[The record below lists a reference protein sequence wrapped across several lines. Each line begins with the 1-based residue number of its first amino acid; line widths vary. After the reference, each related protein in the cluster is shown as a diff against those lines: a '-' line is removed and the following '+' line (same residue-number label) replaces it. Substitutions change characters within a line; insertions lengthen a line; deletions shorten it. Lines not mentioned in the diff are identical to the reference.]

1 MPVISL
7 SPLLFSSHSL
17 SARAR
22 LFVCCAASALLL
34 SPPALGDTITWT
46 GGTGNWNDPAS
57 WDSGTVPL
65 ATDNALVDGEAAG
78 DSAVTV
84 TTAATIN
91 DLTISTGDSISV
103 NNAQTFTLTGDLF
116 NHGTFT
122 LNSTGST
129 TSVDIVDGSTFLG
142 SGTFVLT
149 HPSARI
155 TGNAGAVLTNA
166 ANHTIEGSGN
176 IGAAQLRLDNAGL
189 IVANQANA
197 LTLNLQSGSTSI
209 NTGTLRAEAGRTLT
223 LATGGSG
230 FTVDNTG
237 GLIEALDGAQVQL
250 RNGIRVEGG
259 TLATSGTGF
268 IRLEATTLDGV
279 TNTGLTQV
287 SAAGARLAGTIV
299 NDGELRL
306 NSSGSA
312 TTFSL
317 EGDVRLEGTGALTAS
332 NSTANNINAASGF
345 AGSVLTNTADH
356 TIRGSGSLGFATMGL
371 VNEGLILADQSAQL
385 TVNLSNDVSQ
395 ENRRN
400 TGIMRAENG
409 ATLAISSTVLDNTG
423 GLIEA
428 RGAGSFIRLDG
439 VNNRIIGGT
448 LNTEDD
454 STVAIFAGSA
464 LEDLR
469 NDGNV
474 RVQNSQTGKLK
485 GTIENFGEIAVAS
498 IGSQTT
504 LEIEGDTTLTG
515 DGQLRMTNH
524 SSNRIIGSP
533 VTSVLTNDVDHL
545 ITGSGSL
552 GVNNL
557 GLVNLGTIEA
567 DGSVGLTVNLRN
579 DVGVRRENRGTMR
592 ALSGS
597 TLTISDT
604 DLDNTNGTIEAQAGG
619 TVSFTGANTRITGG
633 VLTGDGDVDLRGS
646 ATLVD
651 LRNEARTAVAN
662 SQTGRIEV
670 AIDNAGVIALESIV
684 SQTTLTILGDT
695 TLSGGGVVEM
705 SNNANN
711 RITGSPT
718 TAVLTN
724 ATDHTI
730 RGAGQIG
737 IAGNM
742 GLINEGL
749 IEAVGSAGL
758 TILLNTDETVARTN
772 TGTLRATDGATLTLG
787 ASAFDMRLANAGGLI
802 EAQDGGT
809 VSIVGSRILGGTLDT
824 EGTGVINLRNFG
836 VLSDL
841 RNDGF
846 VQVANAQSGSLQGTI
861 ENFGEIALDSVGS
874 FTQLRLLGD
883 VTLSGP
889 GLLTGSNNTNNT
901 IFGTPNTTLT
911 QGADHTIRGAFNI
924 GNTGNM
930 ALSNDGVIEADGS
943 AGITM
948 RLSSEVPNTNSG
960 AMRALSGS
968 ELRISS
974 TVLNNTGGLIEAMDG
989 GAVTISGGRID
1000 GGRLDT
1006 DGTGVIDLVS
1016 SAVLADL
1023 RNDGFVR
1030 LDNGRTGRLS
1040 GSIENFGTISLESV
1054 GSATALDLAENTTLS
1069 GTGELVLGNRTTIRL
1084 SSLGGDKVL
1093 TNAAGHTIRGGGT
1106 IGFGGGSLGLF
1117 NQGLIDADDSVA
1129 LTINPNATLGPVVN
1143 TGTMRASGAGGL
1155 VLTGGSFDNQGLVE
1169 AVNGSSVSYTT
1180 SGITLNNQS
1189 GNLALGSWRVAGDG
1203 STIDIRGP
1211 AIEQNTAEIIL
1222 DGAGSQ
1228 FRSIDLFTTETLEE
1242 SLGSNN
1248 SGGIL
1253 RILGGRDY
1261 TVQNASNFLNNWGL
1275 IELGGGTFASGGFSN
1290 QGSISGFGTIIPN
1303 YANFGTTE
1311 ARGGTLTAQNGFFA
1325 SGTARSLTG
1334 GTLALGADS
1343 FAGVL
1348 ELDGGALAL
1357 GAHDMNVSGDYTNKA
1372 FGSGNAFDRRANVTG
1387 SGQIMSAG
1395 SGLTVEGDVETLG
1408 PDAFTLNFGT
1418 LRGGDVATRDFNL
1431 RNDGTFGSVR
1441 GALQT
1446 GANGANVDDTR
1457 LSGSGVLAQN
1467 FDAIGAFDFDLPE
1480 FSVSFEA
1487 SSGGALAGQSL
1498 AVVSNFDNIAT
1509 QSIALE
1515 GFATQRAVGLADPLG
1530 VVDLGNFRVGL
1541 DGPSQSF
1548 DVTNLTE
1555 GAGAERLGIA
1565 SATAAGNF
1573 VGSNLLG
1580 AGLIDAGATATG
1592 AASVAVSGGVVG
1604 ENTGNLELSYT
1615 TDGTEFDAAFTAET
1629 ANAQIIG
1636 LSATGYRMA
1645 EGEIFGT
1652 TFTIGPQREGATP
1665 ALGALVI
1672 TNNAPDDG
1680 FSEALNVN
1688 VASTSGGAVSDDGS
1702 VNQLAAGGFSIGD
1715 IRVGV
1720 DTTNAGAISGTVT
1733 LGMQSDGEG
1742 TSGLG
1747 TFDLA
1752 SRDIQVAGNV
1762 YRIAEAQLNSAPLN
1776 FGTVQV
1782 GEAVSQTLSFS
1793 NIATGPAG
1801 FVEDLMVSFGATS
1814 GTGAGQISGSG
1825 SIGGLVAGGTDS
1837 SSMVVTVNTAVAGT
1851 ILGNIAIDYASAGTV
1866 GGIITGLEV
1875 LSLGSELYPVSG
1887 VIDAVAHVVDQA
1899 SPQIN
1904 TVTPIDLG
1912 NVRVGDVSPE
1922 AIVSVSNLAS
1932 GNDQA
1937 ALNATISGDGTITA
1951 EGAFDLLAPGAT
1963 NDMDLTVGMQTSM
1976 AGAVAGT
1983 ATLGLVSDASNIGG
1997 CEPNCQLT
2005 LASQTVAVTGGIY
2018 LEAQPELAETVDLGN
2033 FRLGDAPLAALT
2045 VTNTNTAPLGFQEGL
2060 DVSAS
2065 ATSGLATVAG
2075 GPIVNLLA
2083 GFSSEDIQLG
2093 LDGGAA
2099 SAGLNTGTVTLA
2111 LSSNGEGTS
2120 GLPTLALPEAVV
2132 NVLGIGYRVAA
2143 PELNTTSLALAARV
2157 GDSSPTA
2164 AISVTNASP
2173 DIFTEAL
2180 GASLGTAPA
2189 GFEATG
2195 TIAALGAQ
2203 GTDDTS
2209 LTVGLNTANAG
2220 VFGGG
2225 LEVAFASTGLG
2236 TTGAED
2242 LALGTQE
2249 VALSGRVYQAAIAEV
2264 TTPLLDFGIVH
2275 VGEAVTAQTIGI
2287 VNAAPLAGL
2296 NDTLAASLAGPATG
2310 GVFTGSGAVSGLFAG
2325 ESDDS
2330 SMFVAVDTSSAG
2342 IFSGAQSIAF
2352 ASQNPDLEDLDLG
2365 LGNVALAVQVNNFAN
2380 PLFTQLSGAGLL
2392 TGSGT
2397 NFFLD
2402 FGTVDLGAT
2411 LSASLGVLN
2420 DIFGPAD
2427 VLGGSFDLPSS
2438 GPFSLTGFDSF
2449 TDIGAQ
2455 ELFGGLGVGF
2465 SALDTGL
2472 FESQLSLNAFGSN
2485 ASGFF
2490 GTFDPIQL
2498 SLRAQVRDLSV
2509 APIPLPAGVWLLLSA
2524 LGGLAVM
2531 RRRTKRAA

>member
-1 MPVISL
+1 MPAISL

-65 ATDNALVDGEAAG
+65 ATDNAFVDGDAAG
-78 DSAVTV
+78 DSVVTV
-84 TTAATIN
+84 TASATVN
-91 DLTISTGDSISV
+91 DLIISTGDTVSVSNAVIFTLNGDLNNDGTFVVNSTGSFTRLRFGGDATLSGTGVLELSDQTQNIIDGASNNFVLTQAAGHTIRGSGNLGNNVLGGLDNAGVIEAVGDAGLTVQLRTTDGLTRRNIGTLRATDGSTLTINQADIDNSSGIFEAASGGEFLISGSG
-103 NNAQTFTLTGDLF
+103 TRIIGGTLTGD
-116 NHGTFT
+116 
-122 LNSTGST
+122 
-129 TSVDIVDGSTFLG
+129 
-142 SGTFVLT
+142 GTFVL
-149 HPSARI
+149 
-155 TGNAGAVLTNA
+155 
-166 ANHTIEGSGN
+166 EGSATLVDVN
-176 IGAAQLRLDNAGL
+176 HDSTLEIRNAQIGRAEGTLVNDGL
-189 IVANQANA
+189 ITIDSTGSFTRFRLADDLTLSGSGVLEMANQ
-197 LTLNLQSGSTSI
+197 TQSFVDGV
-209 NTGTLRAEAGRTLT
+209 AGRTLT
-223 LATGGSG
+223 HLADHSIRGAGNLGVATIGL
-230 FTVDNTG
+230 DNR
-237 GLIEALDGAQVQL
+237 GLIEAVGDAGLTVQL
-250 RNGIRVEGG
+250 RTGDGVTRVNTG
-259 TLATSGTGF
+259 TMRATSGSTLTFNTGGVF
-268 IRLEATTLDGV
+268 NNTGGRIEAAEGGEVAIFGAATRIEGGMLTGPGEIFLRSSGVIADLVNDGTIVLENGANGRMAGTITNDGLIEMQSTGSFTNLVLLGDTTLDGS
-279 TNTGLTQV
+279 GLLDLG
-287 SAAGARLAGTIV
+287 AAMRTRVYGSP
-299 NDGELRL
+299 GE
-306 NSSGSA
+306 
-312 TTFSL
+312 
-317 EGDVRLEGTGALTAS
+317 
-332 NSTANNINAASGF
+332 
-345 AGSVLTNTADH
+345 SVLTHGADH
-356 TIRGSGSLGFATMGL
+356 TIRGSSDNFGLGG
-371 VNEGLILADQSAQL
+371 NLIL
-385 TVNLSNDVSQ
+385 N
-395 ENRRN
+395 
-400 TGIMRAENG
+400 
-409 ATLAISSTVLDNTG
+409 
-423 GLIEA
+423 
-428 RGAGSFIRLDG
+428 
-439 VNNRIIGGT
+439 
-448 LNTEDD
+448 
-454 STVAIFAGSA
+454 
-464 LEDLR
+464 
-469 NDGNV
+469 
-474 RVQNSQTGKLK
+474 
-485 GTIENFGEIAVAS
+485 
-498 IGSQTT
+498 
-504 LEIEGDTTLTG
+504 
-515 DGQLRMTNH
+515 
-524 SSNRIIGSP
+524 
-533 VTSVLTNDVDHL
+533 
-545 ITGSGSL
+545 
-552 GVNNL
+552 
-557 GLVNLGTIEA
+557 NLGTIEA
-567 DGSVGLTVNLRN
+567 DGAVGLNMSLRTSETHVNAGTLLALTGSELTLRN
-579 DVGVRRENRGTMR
+579 T
-592 ALSGS
+592 
-597 TLTISDT
+597 
-604 DLDNTNGTIEAQAGG
+604 
-619 TVSFTGANTRITGG
+619 
-633 VLTGDGDVDLRGS
+633 
-646 ATLVD
+646 
-651 LRNEARTAVAN
+651 
-662 SQTGRIEV
+662 
-670 AIDNAGVIALESIV
+670 
-684 SQTTLTILGDT
+684 
-695 TLSGGGVVEM
+695 
-705 SNNANN
+705 
-711 RITGSPT
+711 
-718 TAVLTN
+718 
-724 ATDHTI
+724 
-730 RGAGQIG
+730 
-737 IAGNM
+737 
-742 GLINEGL
+742 
-749 IEAVGSAGL
+749 
-758 TILLNTDETVARTN
+758 
-772 TGTLRATDGATLTLG
+772 
-787 ASAFDMRLANAGGLI
+787 FDNAGGLI
-802 EAQDGGT
+802 AADDDSL
-809 VSIVGSRILGGTLDT
+809 VSMIGATILGGTLD
-824 EGTGVINLRNFG
+824 
-836 VLSDL
+836 S
-841 RNDGF
+841 
-846 VQVANAQSGSLQGTI
+846 
-861 ENFGEIALDSVGS
+861 
-874 FTQLRLLGD
+874 
-883 VTLSGP
+883 
-889 GLLTGSNNTNNT
+889 
-901 IFGTPNTTLT
+901 
-911 QGADHTIRGAFNI
+911 
-924 GNTGNM
+924 
-930 ALSNDGVIEADGS
+930 DGS
-943 AGITM
+943 
-948 RLSSEVPNTNSG
+948 
-960 AMRALSGS
+960 
-968 ELRISS
+968 
-974 TVLNNTGGLIEAMDG
+974 GL
-989 GAVTISGGRID
+989 
-1000 GGRLDT
+1000 
-1006 DGTGVIDLVS
+1006 
-1016 SAVLADL
+1016 
-1023 RNDGFVR
+1023 
-1030 LDNGRTGRLS
+1030 
-1040 GSIENFGTISLESV
+1040 
-1054 GSATALDLAENTTLS
+1054 
-1069 GTGELVLGNRTTIRL
+1069 IRL
-1084 SSLGGDKVL
+1084 SSNSTLDGVTNLGMVEVPNAATGRIAGNNTNDGQITVAAQTSVSGATLLVQDDTTLGGTGDLVLSQTIQNRRAQIYSIVSETLL
-1093 TNAAGHTIRGGGT
+1093 TNAAGHTIRGEGHIGDIGGNT
-1106 IGFGGGSLGLF
+1106 LRLR
-1117 NQGLIDADDSVA
+1117 NEGLIDADSDFA
-1129 LTINPNATLGPVVN
+1129 LTLNPNTSAGPMIN
-1143 TGTMRASGAGGL
+1143 TGTLRASGAGGL
-1155 VLTGGSFDNQGLVE
+1155 VLTGGSFDNLGLVE

-1275 IELGGGTFASGGFSN
+1275 IELGGGTFASGAFSN

-1311 ARGGTLTAQNGFFA
+1311 ARGGTLTLQNGFFA

-1357 GAHDMNVSGDYTNKA
+1357 GDHDMNVSGDYTNTA

-1387 SGQIMSAG
+1387 SGQILSAG

-1418 LRGGDVATRDFNL
+1418 LRGGDIATRDFNL

-1446 GANGANVDDTR
+1446 DANGANVDDTR

-1530 VVDLGNFRVGL
+1530 PVDLGNFRVGL

-1636 LSATGYRMA
+1636 LSATGYRLA

-1747 TFDLA
+1747 TFDLT

-1963 NDMDLTVGMQTSM
+1963 NDTDLTVGMQTSM

-2132 NVLGIGYRVAA
+2132 NVLGTGYRVAA

-2287 VNAAPLAGL
+2287 ANAAPLAGL

-2325 ESDDS
+2325 QSDDS

-2365 LGNVALAVQVNNFAN
+2365 VGNVALAVQVNNFAN

-2392 TGSGT
+2392 TGSGK

>member
-1 MPVISL
+1 MSAISL
-7 SPLLFSSHSL
+7 SPLFLSHRFFST
-17 SARAR
+17 RAR
-22 LFVCCAASALLL
+22 LFVCCASSALVIGNA
-34 SPPALGDTITWT
+34 ALADTVTWT
-46 GGTGNWNDPAS
+46 GGIGNWNDPAF
-57 WDSGTVPL
+57 WDPGVPL
-65 ATDNALVDGEAAG
+65 ATDDAVVDGGAEG
-78 DSAVTV
+78 DSVVTV

-91 DLTISTGDSISV
+91 DLTISTGDTVSV
-103 NNAQTFTLTGDLF
+103 NNGQTFTLIGDLF
-116 NHGTFT
+116 NDGTFT
-122 LNSTGST
+122 LNSIGST
-129 TSVDIVDGSTFLG
+129 TSLDIVDGSTFLG

-149 HPSARI
+149 HPNATI

-166 ANHTIEGSGN
+166 ADHTIEGSGR

-189 IVANQANA
+189 IVANHANA
-197 LTLNLQSGSTSI
+197 LTLNLQSGSTST

-223 LATGGSG
+223 LSTGGSG

-237 GLIEALDGAQVQL
+237 GLIEALDGGQVQL
-250 RNGIRVEGG
+250 RNSIRVEGG

-268 IRLEATTLDGV
+268 IRLESLTTLDGV

-287 SAAGARLAGTIV
+287 SSAGARLAGTIV

-306 NSSGSA
+306 NSSGSG
-312 TTFSL
+312 TSFSL
-317 EGDVRLEGTGALTAS
+317 EGNVRLEGSGALTAS
-332 NSTANNINAASGF
+332 SFTQNSIRSAVGF
-345 AGSVLTNTADH
+345 VGSVLTNTADH
-356 TIRGSGSLGFATMGL
+356 TIRGSGALGAGDVGL

-385 TVNLSNDVSQ
+385 TINLTNSLAS

-409 ATLAISSTVLDNTG
+409 ATLAITSTVLDNTG

-439 VNNRIIGGT
+439 VNTRIIGGT

-454 STVAIFAGSA
+454 RTVVIFGGSA

-474 RVQNSQTGKLK
+474 RVQNLQTGKLK
-485 GTIENFGEIAVAS
+485 GTIENFGEIALAS

-515 DGQLRMTNH
+515 DGQLRMTDQVQ
-524 SSNRIIGSP
+524 NRIIGSP

-557 GLVNLGTIEA
+557 GLINLGTIEA
-567 DGSVGLTVNLRN
+567 DGVGLTVNLRN
-579 DVGVRRENRGTMR
+579 DVGVSRENRGTMR
-592 ALSGS
+592 ALDGS
-597 TLTISDT
+597 LLIISDT
-604 DLDNTNGTIEAQAGG
+604 DLDNTGGTVEAQAGG
-619 TVSFTGANTRITGG
+619 TVSITGTNTRITGG
-633 VLTGDGDVDLRGS
+633 VLTGDGDIDLRGT

-651 LRNEARTAVAN
+651 LRNESRTAVAN
-662 SQTGRIEV
+662 FQTGLLEG
-670 AIDNAGVIALESIV
+670 AIDNAGVIALESV
-684 SQTTLTILGDT
+684 GSATTLTILGDT

-705 SNNANN
+705 SNQSNN

-724 ATDHTI
+724 AADHTI

-737 IAGNM
+737 TAGNM

-758 TILLNTDETVARTN
+758 TVLLNVDETVTRAN
-772 TGTLRATDGATLTLG
+772 SGTLRATDGSTLTLG
-787 ASAFDMRLANAGGLI
+787 ASAFDMQLANAGGLI

-824 EGTGVINLRNFG
+824 DGTGVIDLRTNG
-836 VLSDL
+836 VLSNL
-841 RNDGF
+841 RNDGL
-846 VQVANAQSGSLQGTI
+846 VQIANAQSGRLQGTI
-861 ENFGEIALDSVGS
+861 QNFGEIALDSVGS

-889 GLLTGSNNTNNT
+889 GLLSGSNRTNNA

-924 GNTGNM
+924 GNSGNM
-930 ALSNDGVIEADGS
+930 ALSNAGVIEADGS

-948 RLSSEVPNTNSG
+948 RLSSEEPNTNSG
-960 AMRALSGS
+960 EMRALSGS
-968 ELRISS
+968 ELRIDS
-974 TVLNNTGGLIEAMDG
+974 TVLDNTAGLIEAMDG
-989 GAVTISGGRID
+989 GAVTITGGRID

-1023 RNDGFVR
+1023 RNDGVVR
-1030 LDNGRTGRLS
+1030 VDNGRTGRLS
-1040 GSIENFGTISLESV
+1040 GDIENFGTISLESV

-1129 LTINPNATLGPVVN
+1129 LTINPNATLGPVIN

-1275 IELGGGTFASGGFSN
+1275 IELGGGTFASGAFSN
-1290 QGSISGFGTIIPN
+1290 QGRISGFGTIIPN

-1357 GAHDMNVSGDYTNKA
+1357 GAHDMNVSGDYTNTA

-1387 SGQIMSAG
+1387 SGQILSAG

-1530 VVDLGNFRVGL
+1530 PVDLGNFRVGVE
-1541 DGPSQSF
+1541 GPSQSF

-1555 GAGAERLGIA
+1555 GAGAERLGLD
-1565 SATAAGNF
+1565 SATATGNF
-1573 VGSNLLG
+1573 VGTNVLG
-1580 AGLIDAGATATG
+1580 SGLINAGATGTG
-1592 AASVAVSGGVVG
+1592 AASVAVSGGAVG
-1604 ENTGNLELSYT
+1604 ANTGNLELLYT
-1615 TDGTEFDAAFTAET
+1615 TDGTEFDAAFTAEA
-1629 ANAQIIG
+1629 ANAQVIG
-1636 LSATGYRMA
+1636 LSATGYRLA
-1645 EGEIFGT
+1645 EAQLSSPT
-1652 TFTIGPQREGATP
+1652 MNIGPQREGDTP
-1665 ALGALVI
+1665 VLGALFI
-1672 TNNAPDDG
+1672 TNNVPDDG
-1680 FSEALNVN
+1680 FSEALNVS
-1688 VASTSGGAVSDDGS
+1688 VAGVSTGAVTNGGS
-1702 VNQLAAGGFSIGD
+1702 VSQLAAADASFLD

-1720 DTTNAGAISGTVT
+1720 DTATVGAISGTVT

-1752 SRDIQVAGNV
+1752 AQDVQVSGNV

-1782 GEAVSQTLSFS
+1782 GESVSQTLSIS
-1793 NIATGPAG
+1793 NIATGPTG

-1814 GTGAGQISGSG
+1814 GTGAGLISGSG
-1825 SIGGLVAGGTDS
+1825 GIAALQAGGTDS
-1837 SSMVVTVNTAVAGT
+1837 SSMVVTVNTAAAGT
-1851 ILGNIAIDYASAGTV
+1851 ILGNIAIEYASAGTV
-1866 GGIITGLEV
+1866 GGTMTGLEV

-1887 VIDAVAHVVDQA
+1887 VIDAVAQVVDRA
-1899 SPQIN
+1899 APEII
-1904 TVTPIDLG
+1904 TIAPIDLG
-1912 NVRVGDVSPE
+1912 NVRVGDASPQTTL
-1922 AIVSVSNLAS
+1922 SVSNVAS

-1937 ALNATISGDGTITA
+1937 ALNATISGAGPVTA

-1963 NDMDLTVGMQTSM
+1963 NDTDLKVGMLTNL
-1976 AGAVAGT
+1976 AGAVTGT
-1983 ATLGLVSDASNIGG
+1983 ATLGFISDASNIGG
-1997 CEPNCQLT
+1997 CEPNCQVS
-2005 LASQTVAVTGGIY
+2005 LASQNVAVTGGVY

-2033 FRLGDAPLAALT
+2033 FRLGSAPLAALT
-2045 VTNTNTAPLGFQEGL
+2045 VTNTSVAPLGFQEGL
-2060 DVSAS
+2060 DASAS
-2065 ATSGLATVAG
+2065 ATSGLATVSG

-2093 LDGGAA
+2093 LDGAAA

-2111 LSSNGEGTS
+2111 LSSNGDGTS
-2120 GLPTLALPEAVV
+2120 GLPTLELPQAVV
-2132 NVLGIGYRVAA
+2132 NVQGTGYRIAA
-2143 PELNTTSLALAARV
+2143 PELNTPSLALAARV
-2157 GDSSPTA
+2157 GDDSPTA
-2164 AISVTNASP
+2164 AITVTNASP
-2173 DIFTEAL
+2173 DAFTEAL
-2180 GASLGTAPA
+2180 AASLGTAPA
-2189 GFEATG
+2189 GFEASG
-2195 TIAALGAQ
+2195 AIAALGAQ
-2203 GTDDTS
+2203 GTDGAS
-2209 LTVGLNTANAG
+2209 LSVGLNTASAG
-2220 VFGGG
+2220 VFGGA
-2225 LEVAFASTGLG
+2225 LEVAFTSTGVG
-2236 TTGAED
+2236 TTGADD
-2242 LALGTQE
+2242 LALGTQD
-2249 VALSGRVYQAAIAEV
+2249 VALSGRVYQAAIAEL

-2275 VGEAVTAQTIGI
+2275 VGEAVSAEAIGI
-2287 VNAAPLAGL
+2287 ANAAPVAGL
-2296 NDTLAASLAGPATG
+2296 NDTLAASLAGAATG

-2325 ESDDS
+2325 QTDAA
-2330 SMFVAVDTSSAG
+2330 SMTVAVDTSSAG
-2342 IFSGAQSIAF
+2342 VFSGAQSIAF
-2352 ASQNPDLEDLDLG
+2352 ASQNPDLDDLDLG
-2365 LGNVALAVQVNNFAN
+2365 FGSVALAVQVNNFAN
-2380 PLFTQLSGAGLL
+2380 PLFTQLSGTGLL
-2392 TGSGT
+2392 TGSGS

-2427 VLGGSFDLPSS
+2427 VLGGSFDLPST
-2438 GPFSLTGFDSF
+2438 GPFALTGFDSF
-2449 TDIGAQ
+2449 TDIAAQ

-2465 SALDTGL
+2465 SALDEGI

-2524 LGGLAVM
+2524 LGGLAVI